1 LKTTE
6 NTHYKHGPQWTDTT
20 ELGRKAVVRRL
31 YADDAKGRQLIAV
44 TIVRG
49 TLRLKMVAMR
59 VIPFIFLLLFG
70 TPLQAE
76 EACPKYRVGCISLE
90 HFGCNDVTRDKDIH
104 RVCYNQHARYMIIWL
119 DRRKGVTP
127 YHYCDIGPDVITAL
141 KSTVDMYAYYLE
153 NIRSKP
159 TGEHGPYDCRD
170 HPVPTT
176 FD

>member
-1 LKTTE
+1 
-6 NTHYKHGPQWTDTT
+6 
-20 ELGRKAVVRRL
+20 
-31 YADDAKGRQLIAV
+31 
-44 TIVRG
+44 
-49 TLRLKMVAMR
+49 
-59 VIPFIFLLLFG
+59 
-70 TPLQAE
+70 
-76 EACPKYRVGCISLE
+76 
-90 HFGCNDVTRDKDIH
+90 
-104 RVCYNQHARYMIIWL
+104 MIIWL

-141 KSTVDMYAYYLE
+141 KSAVDMYSYYLE

>member
-1 LKTTE
+1 M
-6 NTHYKHGPQWTDTT
+6 
-20 ELGRKAVVRRL
+20 A
-31 YADDAKGRQLIAV
+31 
-44 TIVRG
+44 
-49 TLRLKMVAMR
+49 AMR
-59 VIPFIFLLLFG
+59 VIPIIFLLLFG

-76 EACPKYRVGCISLE
+76 EACPKYREGCVPLE
-90 HFGCNDVTRDKDIH
+90 HFECSDVTHTRDIH
-104 RVCYNQHARYMIIWL
+104 RICYNQNARYMIIWL

-141 KSTVDMYAYYLE
+141 KSAVDMYAYYLE

-176 FD
+176 FN